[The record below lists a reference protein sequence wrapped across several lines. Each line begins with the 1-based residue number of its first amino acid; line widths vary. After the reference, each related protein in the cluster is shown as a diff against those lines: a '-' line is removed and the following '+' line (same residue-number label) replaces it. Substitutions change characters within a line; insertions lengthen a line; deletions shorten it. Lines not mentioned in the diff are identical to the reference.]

1 MASKIFVLK
10 VAGGHE
16 KNIAESIAE
25 RVKTKGL
32 PIFSIIYASKMKGY
46 LLIEA
51 EKINVVADLSTGT
64 KNVRST
70 VPGLMKV
77 SDIQSIIKPMEVE
90 MSFAE
95 GQVVEVITGPF
106 KGMKARIVRFD
117 KDKKEATVS
126 LLDTRYQLQVTIDG
140 SYLKGS

>member
-1 MASKIFVLK
+1 MTSKIYVLK

-25 RVKTKGL
+25 RVKTKNL
-32 PIFSIIYASKMKGY
+32 PIYSIIFASKMKGY

-51 EKINVVADLSTGT
+51 DRVNVVADLSTGT

-70 VPGLMKV
+70 VPGMMKV

-90 MSFAE
+90 MAFAE
-95 GQVVEVITGPF
+95 GQVVEVISGPF
-106 KGMKARIVRFD
+106 KGMKAKIVRFD
-117 KDKKEATVS
+117 KEKKEATVS